1 MKNMKINEKLM
12 TRIVSGGLSI
22 VLVATGFVIGKLDSK
37 NQNSNVNAEKIVN
50 EYLEEYIAE
59 RSSLEEEIEK
69 LLKQKE
75 MLKQSKTFDVQD
87 LVVMKHTK
95 YDNQTD
101 LYIVYPS
108 PGSGI
113 YSEYHGD
120 FQAWYNLHEHTE
132 EHVHDFCSDYVH
144 FYEGRPLFDYLTQ
157 EEIEKVENNGGKI
170 TTVELDRILQRIR
183 EESKIKV
190 KQ

>member
-1 MKNMKINEKLM
+1 MKNIKINEKLM

-22 VLVATGFVIGKLDSK
+22 VLVATGFYIGKLDSK
-37 NQNSNVNAEKIVN
+37 NQNSNVNADKIAN
-50 EYLEEYIAE
+50 EYLEDYIAE
-59 RSSLEEEIEK
+59 RSKLEDEIEN

-75 MLKQSKTFDVQD
+75 MLKQSKTFDVKD

-108 PGSGI
+108 PGSGK
-113 YSEYHGD
+113 YSEYHDD
-120 FQAWYNLHEHTE
+120 FQAWYNLHEYTE
-132 EHVHDFCSDYVH
+132 EHVQSFCSEYVH
-144 FYEGRPLFDYLTQ
+144 FYEGRPLFDYLTP

-170 TTVELDRILQRIR
+170 TTVELDQILQRIR